1 MAYRK
6 TSGRKIKVS
15 EVLPIWTTTNTELN
29 NAMVSSCMLGMG
41 ISDIPSYWRKL
52 RTAIMFCVFVGACI
66 GLSHGG
72 LGLVVGVL
80 LGFATPAGV
89 IFLAVTLL
97 HYLIFLF
104 AYCLACAAILCVGW
118 WLFFGH

>member
-1 MAYRK
+1 MAYRNR
-6 TSGRKIKVS
+6 SGRKVKVS
-15 EVLPIWTTTNTELN
+15 EVLPIWTSANTELN
-29 NAMVSSCMLGMG
+29 NAMVSTCMLGMG

-52 RTAIMFCVFVGACI
+52 KGAIVFCMFVGACI
-66 GLSHGG
+66 GIPHGFTG
-72 LGLVVGVL
+72 LIVGAL

-104 AYCLACAAILCVGW
+104 AYCVAWAAILCVGW
-118 WLFFGH
+118 WLLHS